1 MLRSARQCFDPGKA
15 PFVNYIHSFLRT
27 EGTVLRHFRQCIETF
42 LIFRRGE
49 ERPGGSGRWSHRKQ
63 HGRPQRADQ
72 NADAQR
78 YDDAE
83 LVVPRL
89 FGDHCLGVLRNR
101 RAVHREEL
109 SESEESLSVSVRV
122 VKRGH
127 GLKDGGEF
135 MTKR

>member
-1 MLRSARQCFDPGKA
+1 MK
-15 PFVNYIHSFLRT
+15 H
-27 EGTVLRHFRQCIETF
+27 
-42 LIFRRGE
+42 
-49 ERPGGSGRWSHRKQ
+49 

-72 NADAQR
+72 YANTQGD
-78 YDDAE
+78 DDAE

-109 SESEESLSVSVRV
+109 AESEESLSLRV

>member
-1 MLRSARQCFDPGKA
+1 MFQG
-15 PFVNYIHSFLRT
+15 I
-27 EGTVLRHFRQCIETF
+27 
-42 LIFRRGE
+42 RRGKFI
-49 ERPGGSGRWSHRKQ
+49 PQLRKQ

-72 NADAQR
+72 YADAQGD
-78 YDDAE
+78 DDAE
-83 LVVPRL
+83 LVVPGL

-109 SESEESLSVSVRV
+109 SESEPVSVRV